1 MKNNPQHHIST
12 NALILNMRS
21 QIATSSLK
29 NKMEDII
36 IIENKIYEVRGQK
49 VMLDFDL
56 AEMYEIDNK
65 RLKEQVRRNIERFPS
80 DFMFQLSSDEFE
92 NLRFQIGTS
101 SWGGSRYAPFAFTQE
116 GVAMLSGVLRSP
128 KAIEV
133 NINIMRAF
141 VHMRQYLLSHAP
153 KQELEELRKRIEY
166 LEEDISSDR
175 ESYEKQFDDLFTAF
189 AKLSA
194 AIQIKQTPLDRVK
207 IEGFK
212 NK

>member
-1 MKNNPQHHIST
+1 MN
-12 NALILNMRS
+12 
-21 QIATSSLK
+21 
-29 NKMEDII
+29 DIV
-36 IIENKIYEVRGQK
+36 IIENKIYEIRGQK

-56 AEMYEIDNK
+56 AEMYEVTTGNFNK
-65 RLKEQVRRNIERFPS
+65 AIKRNIERFPAR
-80 DFMFQLSSDEFE
+80 FMFQLNKDEF
-92 NLRFQIGTS
+92 NLIFQNGIS
-101 SWGGSRYAPFAFTQE
+101 SWGGTRKMPYAFTEQ
-116 GVAMLSGVLRSP
+116 GVAMLSGVLKSP
-128 KAIEV
+128 RASEV
-133 NINIMRAF
+133 SINIMDAF
-141 VHMRQYLLSHAP
+141 VHMRLYLLSHAP
-153 KQELEELRKRIEY
+153 KQELEELRKRMEY

>member
-1 MKNNPQHHIST
+1 MPLPNKESQCYQVF
-12 NALILNMRS
+12 LNS
-21 QIATSSLK
+21 
-29 NKMEDII
+29 E
-36 IIENKIYEVRGQK
+36 
-49 VMLDFDL
+49 
-56 AEMYEIDNK
+56 
-65 RLKEQVRRNIERFPS
+65 
-80 DFMFQLSSDEFE
+80 
-92 NLRFQIGTS
+92 
-101 SWGGSRYAPFAFTQE
+101 
-116 GVAMLSGVLRSP
+116 

-212 NK
+212 TNNKEKSNE

>member
-1 MKNNPQHHIST
+1 MDD
-12 NALILNMRS
+12 LV
-21 QIATSSLK
+21 
-29 NKMEDII
+29 
-36 IIENKIYEVRGQK
+36 IIENKIYEIRGQK

-56 AEMYEIDNK
+56 AEMYEIETK
-65 RLKEQVRRNIERFPS
+65 VLKQSVRRNIERFPE
-80 DFMFQLSSDEFE
+80 DFMFRLTEHEGKLLIDNIRSQNVTLSNEWF
-92 NLRFQIGTS
+92 
-101 SWGGSRYAPFAFTQE
+101 RYSPFAFTEQ
-116 GVAMLSGVLRSP
+116 GVAMLSGILRSP

>member
-1 MKNNPQHHIST
+1 MN
-12 NALILNMRS
+12 
-21 QIATSSLK
+21 
-29 NKMEDII
+29 DIV
-36 IIENKIYEVRGQK
+36 IIENKIYEIRGQK

-56 AEMYEIDNK
+56 AEMYEVTTGNFNK
-65 RLKEQVRRNIERFPS
+65 AIKRNIERFPAR
-80 DFMFQLSSDEFE
+80 FMFQLNKDEF
-92 NLRFQIGTS
+92 NLIFQNGIS
-101 SWGGSRYAPFAFTQE
+101 SWGGTRKMPYAFTEQ
-116 GVAMLSGVLRSP
+116 GVAMLSGVLKSP
-128 KAIEV
+128 RAIEV
-133 NINIMRAF
+133 SINIMDAF
-141 VHMRQYLLSHAP
+141 VHMRQYLLSRAP

>member
-1 MKNNPQHHIST
+1 
-12 NALILNMRS
+12 
-21 QIATSSLK
+21 
-29 NKMEDII
+29 MEDII

-175 ESYEKQFDDLFTAF
+175 ESYEKQFVDLFTAF

>member
-1 MKNNPQHHIST
+1 MN
-12 NALILNMRS
+12 
-21 QIATSSLK
+21 
-29 NKMEDII
+29 DIV
-36 IIENKIYEVRGQK
+36 IIENKIYEIRGQK

-56 AEMYEIDNK
+56 AEMYEVTTGNFNK
-65 RLKEQVRRNIERFPS
+65 AIKRNIERFPAR
-80 DFMFQLSSDEFE
+80 FMFQLNKDEF
-92 NLRFQIGTS
+92 NLIFQNGIS
-101 SWGGSRYAPFAFTQE
+101 SWGGTRKMPYAFTEQ
-116 GVAMLSGVLRSP
+116 GVAMLSGVLKSP
-128 KAIEV
+128 RAIEV
-133 NINIMRAF
+133 SINIMDAF
-141 VHMRQYLLSHAP
+141 VHMRQYLFSHAP

-175 ESYEKQFDDLFTAF
+175 DSYEKQFDELFSAF

>member
-1 MKNNPQHHIST
+1 
-12 NALILNMRS
+12 
-21 QIATSSLK
+21 
-29 NKMEDII
+29 MEDII

-65 RLKEQVRRNIERFPS
+65 RLKEQVRRNIERFLS

>member
-1 MKNNPQHHIST
+1 MND
-12 NALILNMRS
+12 L
-21 QIATSSLK
+21 
-29 NKMEDII
+29 I
-36 IIENKIYEVRGQK
+36 IIENKIYEIRGQK

-56 AEMYEIDNK
+56 AEMYEIGTK
-65 RLKEQVRRNIERFPS
+65 VLKQSVRRNIERFPE
-80 DFMFQLSSDEFE
+80 DFMFRLTKEECNYLINNIRSQNVTLDIDWF
-92 NLRFQIGTS
+92 
-101 SWGGSRYAPFAFTQE
+101 RYPPFAFTQE